1 MNSLYAPGLKNKI
14 VNLPSINS
22 LITTSDGFVK
32 KELSTYKLDIMGLC
46 GFGCRYCS
54 SNAGL
59 GMKFRKK
66 TFESALTQL
75 ESIVEELE
83 SGSLDLNKMM
93 KLFEEG
99 MQLTKL
105 CRGQLKE
112 VEERIITII
121 KDDDEFIEKPG
132 IES

>member
-1 MNSLYAPGLKNKI
+1 MAK
-14 VNLPSINS
+14 
-22 LITTSDGFVK
+22 
-32 KELSTYKLDIMGLC
+32 
-46 GFGCRYCS
+46 
-54 SNAGL
+54 
-59 GMKFRKK
+59 KK

-99 MQLTKL
+99 MKLTQL

-112 VEERIITII
+112 VEDRISTIM
-121 KDDDEFIEKPG
+121 KDGEGFIEKPG
-132 IES
+132 IDL